1 MATLTVGSVV
11 DRVAR
16 LLYDQTNIKWSRSE
30 LLEHINAAQRVV
42 ALASPTTGSTIS
54 VVQLVA
60 GSRQVI
66 PVNGWLLLDVIRN
79 MGVNGITPGRAVR
92 VISRRLLESYNPN
105 WQSTTPSSITQS
117 YWFDPQDQTGYF
129 VYPPSDGTGH
139 LEINYSSAPDT
150 LTSES
155 QTMTLPDVADAAV
168 INFVCFRALSKVSE
182 FGNPQLAA
190 GYLEAFNQLLGAKYT
205 AEQANNPN
213 LGLMPFSPDA
223 RGGTS

>member
-1 MATLTVGSVV
+1 MATITVGSVI

-30 LLEHINAAQRVV
+30 LLEHVNAAQRVV
-42 ALASPTTGSTIS
+42 ALTSPTTGSTIS
-54 VVQLVA
+54 IIKLAA
-60 GSRQVI
+60 GARQII
-66 PVNGWLLLDVIRN
+66 PTNGWLLLDVIRN
-79 MGVNGITPGRAVR
+79 MGTDGLTPGRAIR

-105 WQSTTPSSITQS
+105 WQSTTPSSIIQS

-129 VYPPSDGTGH
+129 VYPPSNGLGY

-150 LTSES
+150 LTSEM

-168 INFVCFRALSKVSE
+168 INFVCFRALSKTSE
-182 FGNPQLAA
+182 FGNPDLAGA
-190 GYLEAFNQLLGAKYT
+190 YLTVFNQLLNAKYT

-213 LGLMPFSPDA
+213 LGLMPANVDA